1 MKSFAFPTSPSPR
14 SVSSRF
20 TYLPPLGR
28 YTAPRAEE
36 RESDVGKKFG
46 ELDYSSV
53 LTCASFTPRERSLS
67 GSGWKIYIYIYTR
80 ICDHSRGKKIFYSG
94 CRKKKGPRLRGI
106 SAEFPSLLPSGGEL
120 FIPLHS
126 YFQRINNIAYIINI
140 LQVGGCV
147 IDTTFNRLT
156 DRNSNAILEKF
167 TPNRNR
173 FNDGEN
179 HSKRNETVVLP
190 PFR

>member
-1 MKSFAFPTSPSPR
+1 MCQFHP
-14 SVSSRF
+14 
-20 TYLPPLGR
+20 
-28 YTAPRAEE
+28 E
-36 RESDVGKKFG
+36 R
-46 ELDYSSV
+46 
-53 LTCASFTPRERSLS
+53 TISLR
-67 GSGWKIYIYIYTR
+67 IRLEDIYIYTR

-94 CRKKKGPRLRGI
+94 CRKKKGSRLRGI

-167 TPNRNR
+167 TPIWNR

-179 HSKRNETVVLP
+179 HSKRNEIVILS